1 VVPGTTPMFFVE
13 RLREEGATV
22 EICGKV
28 SCMFILPELH
38 LNFEHKDSHKDYSG
52 YGPVCII
59 YNF

>member
-1 VVPGTTPMFFVE
+1 MFMVE